1 MRHQHNRK
9 VYKIKKIKKSNKN
22 TKQTRSKKFKLIKLN
37 RMNNPQSPMFN
48 SSKYIL
54 ILINN
59 NKFKRNSSNLL
70 NKCHNSIK
78 HNQHKHP
85 SSHRNHIIIYIHN
98 NNIYNIRCTWLINKT
113 NSIRLINKTNKILIF
128 YIKWNSYSKYSSYKI
143 NKKMKNNNIKDS
155 NNNANEILSKWAL
168 NIINK

>member
-1 MRHQHNRK
+1 
-9 VYKIKKIKKSNKN
+9 
-22 TKQTRSKKFKLIKLN
+22 
-37 RMNNPQSPMFN
+37 MNNPQSPMFN

-85 SSHRNHIIIYIHN
+85 SSHRNHIIIYIRTFCVYGSGVMLGRRAASGVGK
-98 NNIYNIRCTWLINKT
+98 YNAESPKQGSKRF
-113 NSIRLINKTNKILIF
+113 NSITKTIHFAHLVIWVTASTELQQIIDKMLQYLIKKLILLFI
-128 YIKWNSYSKYSSYKI
+128 YILLKQQ
-143 NKKMKNNNIKDS
+143 
-155 NNNANEILSKWAL
+155 LH
-168 NIINK
+168 